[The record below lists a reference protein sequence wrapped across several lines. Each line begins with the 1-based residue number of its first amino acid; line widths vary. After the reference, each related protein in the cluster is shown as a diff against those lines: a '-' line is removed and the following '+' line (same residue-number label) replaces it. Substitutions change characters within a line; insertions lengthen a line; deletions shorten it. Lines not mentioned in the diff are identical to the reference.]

1 MLELAEKEAIG
12 IEERL
17 FTLKEALEADEAFI
31 SSATTMALGVVD
43 IDGNQ
48 IGDGTPGPVTMKMR
62 ELYSNRV
69 LEEARSS

>member
-1 MLELAEKEAIG
+1 LLELAEKEAIG

-69 LEEARSS
+69 LEEARSF